1 MSTFCNGSCR
11 NIALNNITETKKTSL
26 MKKHNDRFEN
36 VRFQVKKKYILKSLD
51 LKSKMRQKILFHM
64 KIVDLSMVDESYQ
77 Y

>member
-51 LKSKMRQKILFHM
+51 LKSKMR
-64 KIVDLSMVDESYQ
+64 
-77 Y
+77 